1 MCAAMPGRWSYR
13 RDGDRPEV
21 EYAFWSGTVAPGMAL
36 HFHPQIQLT
45 AVLAG
50 GRTFQVGHQIFT
62 VLAGQC
68 LYIPAGMPHKSLP
81 VAHEDTRCLNIYLD
95 LDGFGAVPMVFD
107 LPEIPADAQ
116 SVTSALPRI
125 VACLGSVSHPNGGRQ
140 GNRVGAK
147 LLSGR
152 EPLSAIAARN
162 RLSREGFSRQFT
174 RMAGIPPNGY
184 RLVSRLNEA
193 RQRLRGDVSIAE
205 LAAELDFA
213 DQSHFGRHFRRVF
226 GVSPDAYRRG
236 MR

>member
-95 LDGFGAVPMVFD
+95 LDGFGGVGVWYGF
-107 LPEIPADAQ
+107 
-116 SVTSALPRI
+116 V
-125 VACLGSVSHPNGGRQ
+125 LGLAAASISLTWRFFLFLSRQ
-140 GNRVGAK
+140 RK
-147 LLSGR
+147 LLAQ
-152 EPLSAIAARN
+152 PA
-162 RLSREGFSRQFT
+162 
-174 RMAGIPPNGY
+174 
-184 RLVSRLNEA
+184 
-193 RQRLRGDVSIAE
+193 
-205 LAAELDFA
+205 
-213 DQSHFGRHFRRVF
+213 
-226 GVSPDAYRRG
+226 
-236 MR
+236 